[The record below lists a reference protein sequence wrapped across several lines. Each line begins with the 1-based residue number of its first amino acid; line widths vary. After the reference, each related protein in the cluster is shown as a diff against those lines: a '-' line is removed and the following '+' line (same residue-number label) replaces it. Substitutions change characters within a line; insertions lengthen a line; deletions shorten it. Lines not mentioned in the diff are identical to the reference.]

1 MKVLF
6 SESDI
11 KSFNEKIAQDIRN
24 HYKSED
30 GSNLVV
36 LSILKGALF
45 FAVDLLRELDYPKC
59 SLEFIRLSSYHGGT
73 ESSGLVQIHGEIK
86 ENLTNKDILVLDE
99 IIDTGRTLKFLNDYL
114 QKKFSP
120 KSVKFACLLDKKEC
134 RKIEFN
140 ADFIGKEIPN
150 HFVVGYGLDLNEHYR
165 TLSTIN
171 IYESE

>member
-86 ENLTNKDILVLDE
+86 ENLTNKDRYW
-99 IIDTGRTLKFLNDYL
+99 TYLKVF
-114 QKKFSP
+114 K
-120 KSVKFACLLDKKEC
+120 
-134 RKIEFN
+134 
-140 ADFIGKEIPN
+140 
-150 HFVVGYGLDLNEHYR
+150 
-165 TLSTIN
+165 
-171 IYESE
+171 